1 MKINIVAIEATPE
14 EIDSST
20 VLADALA
27 RITGQAPAD
36 RGDDPHTVSAE
47 DVEADDAA
55 ADLADAEAAETP
67 APTTPAAVPGVA
79 GEGQAVVRGLLDH
92 NPAGELF
99 VQFLAETTSWPN
111 VKAIGIKRKGHVPGT
126 ALDYSRY
133 LRLRKQRS
141 HFGGFA
147 YVYAV
152 DGLVNL
158 RLTFASDAELAEIA
172 PDAWLLEKGHREYR
186 VSIRVTDESTLKQ
199 AVDLARMAYDRT

>member
-67 APTTPAAVPGVA
+67 AP
-79 GEGQAVVRGLLDH
+79 